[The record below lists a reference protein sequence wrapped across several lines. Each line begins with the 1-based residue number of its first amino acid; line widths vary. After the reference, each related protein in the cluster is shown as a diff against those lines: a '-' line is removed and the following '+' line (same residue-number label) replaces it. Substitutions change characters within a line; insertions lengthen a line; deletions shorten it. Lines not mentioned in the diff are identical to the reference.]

1 MFGEGGL
8 GGGEAVTK
16 PPLSPLQ
23 FITHCHP
30 ELACYGWQAGVT
42 HWSEGSY
49 FVALISLDNND
60 KKYLVGH
67 WCNYL
72 SFCSK
77 QSTKALILG

>member
-30 ELACYGWQAGVT
+30 ELACWQAGVT
-42 HWSEGSY
+42 QWSEGSY
-49 FVALISLDNND
+49 FVALISPDNND
-60 KKYLVGH
+60 L
-67 WCNYL
+67 
-72 SFCSK
+72 
-77 QSTKALILG
+77 

>member
-30 ELACYGWQAGVT
+30 ELACWQAIAVKLSNFQYPRRACLAGRQ
-42 HWSEGSY
+42 G
-49 FVALISLDNND
+49 LIAIGF
-60 KKYLVGH
+60 K
-67 WCNYL
+67 
-72 SFCSK
+72 
-77 QSTKALILG
+77 

>member
-1 MFGEGGL
+1 MFGEGG
-8 GGGEAVTK
+8 AWWPRSRHQA
-16 PPLSPLQ
+16 PPQ

-30 ELACYGWQAGVT
+30 ELACWQAGVT